1 MTTVLDHL
9 DPRELVDLSED
20 GSHPLGVYG
29 HHGYLPWEL
38 IHFNLPYRDPKT
50 TKWVRENGD
59 YRLVVTAGEVKH
71 PNGDRTEVVPYG
83 KYARA
88 GLLWMCTEAK
98 IKQTPVLTLGASLNE
113 FMKKL
118 GMTTNGRYGGRD
130 KASTLAQLRSLFA
143 ATFALSVETPTPR
156 GGVRIQDAR
165 YLVAK
170 RSDLWFSSREDDE
183 QEALLPSTVTL
194 SDDLF
199 GSILEHGNPVNLAA
213 WRHIQATS
221 KSPLALD
228 VYTWLACRM
237 YGLSGVVRVNW
248 EQLRGQFGSD
258 SDMRVFK
265 QNFRKALA
273 VALEVY
279 PEANVSEVGEGA
291 RTAKGFKGLLL
302 KPSAPALDSKVRG

>member
-50 TKWVRENGD
+50 TLWVRENQEFTFT
-59 YRLVVTAGEVKH
+59 VTAGSVRH
-71 PNGDRTEVVPYG
+71 PDGSRTTPIPYG

-98 IKQTPVLTLGASLNE
+98 ITNNPRLTLGSSYRE
-113 FMKKL
+113 FMGKL
-118 GMTTNGRYGGRD
+118 GIPWNSGSAG
-130 KASTLAQLRSLFA
+130 AALEQLRALFA
-143 ATFALSVETPTPR
+143 ASLGISVDETVR
-156 GGVRIQDAR
+156 NGQGARIQDFGYR
-165 YLVAK
+165 MTSS
-170 RSDLWFSSREDDE
+170 SDLWFSSREIDE

-194 SDDLF
+194 SGDLF

-237 YGLSGVVRVNW
+237 FRLESFVHINW
-248 EQLRGQFGSD
+248 AQLHGQFGSD

-273 VALEVY
+273 TALEVY
-279 PEANVSEVGEGA
+279 PEANVSEVGGGT
-291 RTAKGFKGLLL
+291 RTVKGFKGLLL
-302 KPSAPALDSKVRG
+302 KPSAPALDSKVGR